1 VAHVGS
7 ILNLLLGQL
16 RWKVL
21 ASSFGKLES
30 TTRAQDSIVDI
41 HCAILVESIPLPVG
55 LGSQD
60 VDLSLEDENLD
71 VCMDAVEEV
80 DKESQ
85 SYDEET

>member
-1 VAHVGS
+1 MGS
-7 ILNLLLGQL
+7 IIKLLLGQL
-16 RWKVL
+16 RWKFL

-30 TTRAQDSIVDI
+30 RVQESIVDI
-41 HCAILVESIPLPVG
+41 DCAIREESIPLPVG